1 MFSWVPRGYG
11 QQNMYMAPHKC
22 RIINTNGGKRP
33 PTPAKVPGPGVKGPK
48 QMIAAFQ
55 ADGNNVNYK
64 AGVDQVPVYGPSMGY
79 LNGGESV
86 YYLLPKKETD
96 DYLQGHKPTSSQA
109 PDSRI
114 TYPPWPDPQ

>member
-33 PTPAKVPGPGVKGPK
+33 LTPAKVPGPGVKGPK

-79 LNGGESV
+79 LNGGKSI
-86 YYLLPKKETD
+86 YHSLPKTETD
-96 DYLQGHKPTSSQA
+96 DCIQGHKRIYSQA
-109 PDSRI
+109 LANHT
-114 TYPPWPDPQ
+114 TYHHWLDPQ

>member
-1 MFSWVPRGYG
+1 MCSWVPRGHG

-22 RIINTNGGKRP
+22 KIVNTNGGKKP

-79 LNGGESV
+79 LTGENQFATRC
-86 YYLLPKKETD
+86 LGTKTD
-96 DYLQGHKPTSSQA
+96 ISPQGHKPTYSQA
-109 PDSRI
+109 PDSH
-114 TYPPWPDPQ
+114 TVSPSWPDLR